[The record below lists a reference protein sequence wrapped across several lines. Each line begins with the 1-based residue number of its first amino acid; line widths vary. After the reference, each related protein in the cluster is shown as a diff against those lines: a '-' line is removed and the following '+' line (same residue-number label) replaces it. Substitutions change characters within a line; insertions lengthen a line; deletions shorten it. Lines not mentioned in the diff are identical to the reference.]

1 MNKVTPIVQNS
12 NLDLSKYVNTDTG
25 EPLLDEVGDK
35 VSIVVNKDT
44 EMSVVSYSDYS
55 VISTEAIIILSQIL
69 NNSDFANVIKMA
81 VVVKTPMSIIYNDTV
96 PHTNETLQKYLEIKS
111 EAMYVNLIKRLMN
124 AGVLYQMK
132 GKIYGEVRKIYII
145 NPYICRKRKVFE
157 NKVLDMFQQF
167 KKEDYI
173 SNIIPP
179 NLEG

>member
-1 MNKVTPIVQNS
+1 MTKVTPILKKKDV
-12 NLDLSKYVNTDTG
+12 DLSKYANTNTG
-25 EPLLDEVGDK
+25 EILSEELEDK

-44 EMSVVSYSDYS
+44 DMSVVSYSDYS

-81 VVVKTPMSIIYNDTV
+81 VVVKTPMSIVFNDTI

-111 EAMYVNLIKRLMN
+111 ESMYISLVKRLIKN
-124 AGVLYQMK
+124 GILYQIK
-132 GKIYGEVRKIYII
+132 GLIYGEVRKIYII

-179 NLEG
+179 NFEG